1 MDKLSIVGKWKASL
15 APFDVE
21 LFKDGTCIVNTPSEK
36 NLRGKYSFSG
46 KVLEVFSIDADG
58 DEIVNTFDVLHDS
71 LMEMR
76 PPRGRD
82 LPPLPFSRV

>member
-1 MDKLSIVGKWKASL
+1 MIEGKWESFV

-21 LFKDGTCIVNTPSEK
+21 FFSDGSCVVNTPVER
-36 NLRGKYSFSG
+36 NLRGKYSVSG
-46 KVLEVFSIDADG
+46 KVIEVFTIDEDG
-58 DEIVNTFDVLHDS
+58 DDSVNTFDVEHSS
-71 LMEMR
+71 LITMR